1 MIYFLYNESWAL
13 QGVGN
18 SISEV
23 KELARRLFAS
33 GTLEQGHVIWDED
46 GNQREMVLTSQ
57 SASASSASRQPS
69 SLKPP
74 LAYAQ
79 RRLKARRQARI
90 AANRLCSL
98 AIFVVCLL
106 VMNGIYQIIA
116 GRSLAQLIESFQI

>member
-18 SISEV
+18 SMSEV
-23 KELARRLFAS
+23 KELARRLFATGS
-33 GTLEQGHVIWDED
+33 LGQGHVIWDED

-57 SASASSASRQPS
+57 TASASSASRQPS
-69 SLKPP
+69 SLQPP
-74 LAYAQ
+74 LAYTQ
-79 RRLKARRQARI
+79 RRLKARRQARL

-116 GRSLAQLIESFQI
+116 GRSLVQLIENFHL